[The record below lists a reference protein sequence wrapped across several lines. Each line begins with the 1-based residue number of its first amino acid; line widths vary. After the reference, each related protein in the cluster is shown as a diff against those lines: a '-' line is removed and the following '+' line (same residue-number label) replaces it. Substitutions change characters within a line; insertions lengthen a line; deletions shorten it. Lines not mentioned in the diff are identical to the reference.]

1 MTPKC
6 KSQASIKQDQPKKQ
20 NQFLEDKNAETD
32 FQDGQ
37 GNKNKEGEQFNF
49 SIKQENNDFTPK
61 YKYKNQEQLETVQ
74 KCDSMEYANLEL
86 NQLLQQ
92 KSKMNFYGKVC

>member
-20 NQFLEDKNAETD
+20 NHFLGDKNDETD
-32 FQDGQ
+32 DKDGQ

-49 SIKQENNDFTPK
+49 SIKEENNDSIP
-61 YKYKNQEQLETVQ
+61 
-74 KCDSMEYANLEL
+74 
-86 NQLLQQ
+86 
-92 KSKMNFYGKVC
+92 